1 VSERPAR
8 NKNGWSANYAKLG
21 ISFVLEY
28 LCKANE
34 PTEVQNGPA
43 LLMGADR

>member
-1 VSERPAR
+1 MSERPPATKAPGR
-8 NKNGWSANYAKLG
+8 ANYAKLG

-43 LLMGADR
+43 LLMGAYR